1 MQKLL
6 ISIAV
11 ASILLGS
18 TTAVA
23 ASQLGLAS
31 ATAGTIRG
39 CVSILAV
46 LRIVPDGVSCV
57 TSTDPRR
64 NETPISWTQSGPSGA
79 IGNTGPSGPLGPI
92 GPSGLVGTS
101 GGPGSD
107 GGPGDGGAGG
117 ATGSDGADG
126 APGNFTGTFASADGN
141 YSITITDDQIV
152 MTGPSGSITL

>member
-18 TTAVA
+18 SSAVA

-107 GGPGDGGAGG
+107 GGPGNGGAGG
-117 ATGSDGADG
+117 APGSPGAHG
-126 APGNFTGTFASADGN
+126 APGDFTGTLARPHRN
-141 YSITITDDQIV
+141 YSITLTHDQIV
-152 MTGPSGSITL
+152 MPRPPGALPL